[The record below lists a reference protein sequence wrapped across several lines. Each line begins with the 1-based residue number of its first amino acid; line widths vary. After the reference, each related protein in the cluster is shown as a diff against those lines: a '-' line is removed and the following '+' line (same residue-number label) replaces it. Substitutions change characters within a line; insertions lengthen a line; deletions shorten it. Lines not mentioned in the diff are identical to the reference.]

1 MDLTEM
7 QDRLMTIDQRGL
19 KPAEAVSE
27 CMSVYLEAG
36 AAIAE
41 LEAVRTWAK
50 QVIGDVFAEIGA
62 DRLETTAG
70 QCYVSKPSI
79 RVSYDTKGLDK
90 LAQERP
96 DLGAV
101 LALYRSE
108 KEIAGSL
115 VIRTAKSE

>member
-1 MDLTEM
+1 
-7 QDRLMTIDQRGL
+7 
-19 KPAEAVSE
+19 
-27 CMSVYLEAG
+27 MSVYLEAG

-50 QVIGDVFAEIGA
+50 QVISDVFAEIGA

-79 RVSYDTKGLDK
+79 RVAYDTKGLDK